1 MDAERNAPT
10 VRRREA
16 RMVDPSIRNQWDVA
30 EGRDL
35 SRDAAEGAGS
45 GGARTEVRDPRRALI
60 RSIAAGVRGR
70 SGADDDGTDLEQTTG
85 RKIVREFSSCKF
97 P

>member
-1 MDAERNAPT
+1 
-10 VRRREA
+10 V
-16 RMVDPSIRNQWDVA
+16 
-30 EGRDL
+30 
-35 SRDAAEGAGS
+35 GS

-85 RKIVREFSSCKF
+85 TKIVREFSSCKF